1 MPEVYPLLFEPVL
14 KSYIWGGK
22 KLEKLGRDIA
32 GYERV
37 AESWEISGH
46 EDGATPVIN
55 GIYAGK
61 TLLDLLDILGE
72 DLIGKKNTWALE
84 QGKFPWLVK
93 LIDAH
98 EKLSV
103 QVHPDDAYALAH
115 EANELGKT
123 EMWVV
128 LEANPGSEII
138 YGLSQ
143 NINREQFHMAIVDGK
158 LEPYL
163 HKVKV
168 KAGDHI
174 CVPSRTLHAILEGVV
189 LVEIQQNSN
198 VTYRV
203 YDWNRLGK
211 DGHPRPLMIDKAL
224 DVINFEQVGLSLP
237 EAVSVERRE
246 GFSRELLCQN
256 EYFTTERY
264 VVKAGETIT
273 GICDGST
280 LEVWGVISGAV
291 EIDKHQVN
299 AITFFLL
306 PASLGSFEIK
316 VLKSSTLLRT
326 YQA

>member
-1 MPEVYPLLFEPVL
+1 MAKVYPFFFEPIL
-14 KSYIWGGK
+14 KNYIWGGK
-22 KLEKLGRDIA
+22 KLEKFGRDIS
-32 GYERV
+32 GYEQV

-46 EDGATPVIN
+46 EDGMTLVTN

-61 TLLDLLDILGE
+61 TLRDLLHILGE
-72 DLIGKKNTWALE
+72 DLIGRKNSWALE

-98 EKLSV
+98 QKLSV
-103 QVHPDDAYALAH
+103 QVHPDDTYALEH
-115 EANELGKT
+115 EVNELGKT

-128 LEANPGSEII
+128 LEANPDAEII

-143 NINREQFHMAIVDGK
+143 HLTPDQLRNVISDGNI
-158 LEPYL
+158 EPYL
-163 HKVKV
+163 HKVKIQ
-168 KAGDHI
+168 AGDHV

-211 DGHPRPLMIDKAL
+211 DGQPRALMIDKAL

-237 EAVSVERRE
+237 GAVSVEKRE
-246 GFSRELLCQN
+246 GFCRELLCQN
-256 EYFTTERY
+256 EYFTAERY
-264 VVKAGETIT
+264 AVKAGETIS
-273 GICDGST
+273 GFCDGAT
-280 LEVWGVISGAV
+280 LEVWGVITGAV
-291 EIDKHQVN
+291 EINANLVN
-299 AITFFLL
+299 EITFFLL
-306 PASLGSFEIK
+306 PACLGSFEIK
-316 VLKSSTLLRT
+316 VLRDSSLLRT